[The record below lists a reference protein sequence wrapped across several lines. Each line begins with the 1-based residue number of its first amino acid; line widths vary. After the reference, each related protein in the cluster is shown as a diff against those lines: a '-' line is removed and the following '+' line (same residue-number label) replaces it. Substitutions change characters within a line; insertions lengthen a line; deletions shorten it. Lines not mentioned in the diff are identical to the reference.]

1 MGACNGKS
9 DPPVTSEPPEPPKS
23 VTPEI
28 KDEDQLTIPNEDDP
42 EGVCS
47 QVLGITKN
55 AWSES
60 TCWIV
65 NLLRVEI

>member
-28 KDEDQLTIPNEDDP
+28 KDEDQLAIPNEDDP

-47 QVLGITKN
+47 
-55 AWSES
+55 
-60 TCWIV
+60 
-65 NLLRVEI
+65 

>member
-28 KDEDQLTIPNEDDP
+28 KDEDQLAIPNEDDP

-47 QVLGITKN
+47 QVLEMTKN

-60 TCWIV
+60 PCWIV
-65 NLLRVEI
+65 ILFRVEI